1 MAQQQMTS
9 LFGPT
14 PQDLLRQQQQ
24 ADQELAMRQAQ
35 LGPGQGLMYQAA
47 SAGQRAGRNIAGL
60 FGVEDPRLKEASA
73 MQELKTA
80 INTQWDG
87 TDPVEAYKIMAKE
100 AARLGLTQQSLAAAM
115 QVKQA
120 EEAKTKTGLETRVK
134 EAQINKY
141 VADKKASEAR
151 AESAGKPKT
160 PEFVQLQNELSALET
175 RLQSATD
182 EAEADALLKR
192 IDTLKKKIDKESSF
206 APPAPKSLEKV
217 GVSTS
222 GQIVYLNPNTN
233 KQVIIDAKGEQV
245 PYSGAVRESSGTTVN
260 VNTAQES
267 EFLKQLGKTDADTLQ
282 KARVLRQSAIGELEN
297 LNAMAERN
305 AQGVTSGSFASGR
318 VGVANF
324 FNTIGLLGPADVQK
338 LANSE
343 NFIKQAGDLVLSKIK
358 PLGTQPSSSDRD
370 FILKIIPQL
379 ENSPQA
385 RAELI
390 TFLQN
395 KANKTIKEVN
405 SMEQYAL
412 TSKKGLS
419 GYVPTIPLTISPQPT
434 KDVTKMTDQELIDAY
449 KSGRR

>member
-1 MAQQQMTS
+1 MAQEQMTS

-151 AESAGKPKT
+151 AEAAGKPKT

-192 IDTLKKKIDKESSF
+192 INTLKKKIDKESSF
-206 APPAPKSLEKV
+206 APTAPKEPKSLQKV

-222 GQIVYLNPNTN
+222 GQVVYLDPNTN
-233 KQVIIDAKGEQV
+233 KQVTINAEGQQIPFAGQIREGVGPSITLNTPQTAALVAQGQSATKQITDRVSAIDSSLTLINKGTPFSEAALRQEISSIFGDANKAKTEIEALANTGSLDQRIANRITQFINGKDTKVTNEDRRAVLLALREKEKAQYERRRTPYVNAAKASNVNATEIFPNFDAAFGTV
-245 PYSGAVRESSGTTVN
+245 PGVAPSGTITG
-260 VNTAQES
+260 TTSTGTEY
-267 EFLKQLGKTDADTLQ
+267 
-282 KARVLRQSAIGELEN
+282 RVVKRGN
-297 LNAMAERN
+297 
-305 AQGVTSGSFASGR
+305 
-318 VGVANF
+318 
-324 FNTIGLLGPADVQK
+324 
-338 LANSE
+338 
-343 NFIKQAGDLVLSKIK
+343 
-358 PLGTQPSSSDRD
+358 
-370 FILKIIPQL
+370 
-379 ENSPQA
+379 
-385 RAELI
+385 
-390 TFLQN
+390 
-395 KANKTIKEVN
+395 
-405 SMEQYAL
+405 
-412 TSKKGLS
+412 
-419 GYVPTIPLTISPQPT
+419 
-434 KDVTKMTDQELIDAY
+434 
-449 KSGRR
+449 